1 MGTAGDWVWFNKG
14 RANWLLC
21 HARILAYLE
30 QFLHKHP
37 PSNVGELTAFNGH
50 AKIQQPEQSIEKYL
64 MSDHQIKAL
73 IVDDNFEYASALL
86 VDLERTGS
94 GIAEF
99 IYTRSLQAALQE
111 LSRDSYDIILL
122 DLYLPDSQGYDT
134 FCEIF
139 NHVPHLPIMVLAS
152 GDDPQ
157 LALRLAQA
165 GAQDYLIKG
174 EIRPEQ
180 VIRAI
185 HFAVQRHRMA
195 EQMRRLTLID
205 ELTGLLNRRG
215 FFSLGKQHIKI
226 AQRANRQMLLFYIDL
241 DGLKYIND
249 RFGHHEGD
257 QALRTIAIIL
267 EETFRSSDLIARL
280 GGDEFTVLAIDAAQ
294 ESAESMLF
302 RLGDKLRV
310 ANQKNPAYPLSL
322 STGFARFDPHSAPN
336 LDNMLIEA
344 DNALY
349 RYRRDKNGS

>member
-1 MGTAGDWVWFNKG
+1 
-14 RANWLLC
+14 
-21 HARILAYLE
+21 
-30 QFLHKHP
+30 
-37 PSNVGELTAFNGH
+37 
-50 AKIQQPEQSIEKYL
+50 
-64 MSDHQIKAL
+64 MSDHLIKAL
-73 IVDDNFEYASALL
+73 VVDDNLEYANMLL
-86 VDLERTGS
+86 VGLDQEGS
-94 GIAEF
+94 GIAELV
-99 IYTRSLQAALQE
+99 YTGSLQGALQQ
-111 LSRDSYDIILL
+111 LSQDSYDIILL

-134 FCEIF
+134 FCEIY
-139 NHVPHLPIMVLAS
+139 NHVPHLPVVILAS
-152 GDDPQ
+152 REDPE

-165 GAQDYLIKG
+165 GAQDYLIKS
-174 EIRPEQ
+174 EIHPGQ

-185 HFAVQRHRMA
+185 HFALQRHRTT

-226 AQRANRQMLLFYIDL
+226 AQRAKRQMLLFYIDL

-257 QALRTIAIIL
+257 QALRTIAVIL

-302 RLGDKLRV
+302 RLGEKLQI
-310 ANQKNPAYPLSL
+310 ANQKNPAYQLSL
-322 STGFARFDPHSAPN
+322 STGFARFDPNSAPN
-336 LDNMLIEA
+336 LEHMLIEA